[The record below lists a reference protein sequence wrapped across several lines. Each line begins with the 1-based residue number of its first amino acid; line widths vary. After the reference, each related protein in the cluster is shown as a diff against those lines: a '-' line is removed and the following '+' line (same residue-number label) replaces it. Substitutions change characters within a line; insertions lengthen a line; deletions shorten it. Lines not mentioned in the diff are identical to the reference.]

1 MPSLTDWIV
10 AGSSIITATGVV
22 FVAFQALLAQRS
34 LKADH
39 ERSRREKA
47 INLLMHMDVIRQRQ
61 SSIARKFA
69 ETLNFEQS
77 KSLLSQESFK
87 VESKHRELLLGCISK
102 ESNLHETTKDSIDQI
117 EIPVS
122 DCADIRWQI
131 VSYLNNLESTL
142 SAWRH
147 NVADRD
153 MLEEQYH
160 FLVSP
165 SDGHYLL
172 KEFRKAAGGPR
183 HFPSIEEFV
192 SHIENKSKNSSGKL
206 QVA

>member
-1 MPSLTDWIV
+1 MSSLTDWITAV
-10 AGSSIITATGVV
+10 ASIITAGGVV
-22 FVAFQALLAQRS
+22 FVAFQALTARKS
-34 LKADH
+34 LVANH
-39 ERSRREKA
+39 ERSRREKS
-47 INLLMHMDVIRQRQ
+47 IKLLMHMDVIRQRQ

-69 ETLNFEQS
+69 ESLNFKQS
-77 KSLLSQESFK
+77 KALLNQESFK
-87 VESKHRELLLGCISK
+87 VDSKYKDLLLGSVSK
-102 ESNLHETTKDSIDQI
+102 ESKLHESVKDDNDQI
-117 EIPVS
+117 EVPVS

-172 KEFRKAAGGPR
+172 KEFRKAAGGAK

-192 SHIENKSKNSSGKL
+192 SHIENQPKDSNGKAK
-206 QVA
+206 VA

>member
-1 MPSLTDWIV
+1 MSSLTDWIV
-10 AGSSIITATGVV
+10 AGSSVTTAVGVV
-22 FVAFQALLAQRS
+22 FVAFQALLARRS

-39 ERSRREKA
+39 ERSRRENA
-47 INLLMHMDVIRQRQ
+47 IKLLMHMDVIRQRQ

-69 ETLNFEQS
+69 ETLSFEQS
-77 KSLLSQESFK
+77 KALLNQESFK
-87 VESKHRELLLGCISK
+87 VDSKHRELLLGCISK
-102 ESNLHETTKDSIDQI
+102 ESNLHNSTKDSDSQI

-122 DCADIRWQI
+122 DSADIRWQI

-147 NVADRD
+147 NVADRN
-153 MLEEQYH
+153 MLEEQYQ
-160 FLVSP
+160 FLISP
-165 SDGHYLL
+165 SEGHYLL

-192 SHIENKSKNSSGKL
+192 SHIENKPRGSSGKEK
-206 QVA
+206 VA